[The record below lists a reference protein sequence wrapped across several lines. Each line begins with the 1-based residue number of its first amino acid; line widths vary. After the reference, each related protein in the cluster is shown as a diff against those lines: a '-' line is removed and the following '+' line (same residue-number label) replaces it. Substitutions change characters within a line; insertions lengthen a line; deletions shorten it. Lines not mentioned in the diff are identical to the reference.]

1 MRVNLD
7 IQSLRSFIKVAEVNN
22 FTRAA
27 ELINLTQPAISQQ
40 IRRLEELLDK
50 PLFIRENKQVLLTL
64 EGEKILKH
72 AKEIIAA
79 NDKIADLFLNEDKR
93 ETVIL
98 GLPEHFCETILPK
111 IITKFSAQ
119 LPAIQIV
126 VKVARS
132 ALLTEA
138 INEGKIDIGIVI
150 EESVNLTENIW
161 HKLSIKWFARDG
173 LDVSGFKDVPLAL
186 FKPPCGF
193 RRLAIEKLEEQG
205 LSWHCAYESEDLISL
220 RTAVRTGVGITVLPY
235 IAEIEGIKGYE
246 RLDKFPSLP
255 EFSVGLKM
263 RAHWQPDYKE
273 QVIRLIRNSWSEEY
287 LLNDTD

>member
-40 IRRLEELLDK
+40 IRRLEELLDQ

-64 EGEKILKH
+64 EGEKLLKY
-72 AKEIIAA
+72 AKEIITA
-79 NDKIADLFLNEDKR
+79 NDKIADLFLKRDKR
-93 ETVIL
+93 ETLIL
-98 GLPEHFCETILPK
+98 GLPEHFCETVLPE
-111 IITKFSAQ
+111 IITKFSEQ
-119 LPAIQIV
+119 LPAVQIV

-132 ALLTEA
+132 ALLAEA

-150 EESVNLTENIW
+150 EESTNLTENIW
-161 HKLSIKWFARDG
+161 HKLSIKWFARDDMDVAG
-173 LDVSGFKDVPLAL
+173 LHDVPLAL

-220 RTAVRTGVGITVLPY
+220 RTAVRAGVGITVLPY
-235 IAEIEGIKGYE
+235 IAEIKGIKGYE
-246 RLDKFPSLP
+246 HLDNFPPLP

-263 RAHWQPDYKE
+263 RTHWRPDYKE
-273 QVIRLIRNSWSEEY
+273 QVIRLIRNSWTEEY
-287 LLNDTD
+287 LDKRF